1 MLRNCLTT
9 ALMLGMIGCGLTAV
23 SAAEPLATKKVL
35 TLAAAKDMAA
45 AAEKHAAEN
54 KWNVCIS
61 IVDDSGALIYFQ
73 RMDGTQVASVAISQG
88 KAETAAR
95 FKRPTKALEDA
106 VMMGR
111 TVVLALPGV
120 VPVEGGLPIVFDGT
134 VIGAIGVSGVKSTE
148 DAQVG
153 QAGIDALT
161 RLIEKK

>member
-9 ALMLGMIGCGLTAV
+9 ALMLGMACCAAAV
-23 SAAEPLATKKVL
+23 PAAEPLATKKVL
-35 TLAAAKDMAA
+35 TLAAAKEMAA

-95 FKRPTKALEDA
+95 FKRPTKALEEA

-120 VPVEGGLPIVFDGT
+120 VPVEGGLPIVVDGN

-153 QAGIDALT
+153 QAGIDALSK
-161 RLIEKK
+161 LIEKK

>member
-1 MLRNCLTT
+1 MACC
-9 ALMLGMIGCGLTAV
+9 AAAV
-23 SAAEPLATKKVL
+23 PAAEPLPTKKVL
-35 TLAAAKDMAA
+35 TLAAAKEMAA

-95 FKRPTKALEDA
+95 FKRPTKALEEA

-120 VPVEGGLPIVFDGT
+120 VPVEGGLPIVVDGN

-161 RLIEKK
+161 KLIEKK